1 MSTLGCVS
9 VDTCFSFCF
18 CGHSTLTTF
27 SLSLLM
33 IAVVAPPPR
42 TDVIS
47 CAALL
52 WSPQLLAIPPSS
64 GDWSIFVGHDECIG
78 GAAAQ
83 SLAAT
88 VRGVG
93 KGSQG
98 GPKPLQIFRVT
109 KTRTFST
116 TTKSRSVTVVLDS
129 VLGLDLCAWWC
140 PCFFADPETT
150 YAPMLKVFDGNQVS
164 SKSPSRHPDRD

>member
-1 MSTLGCVS
+1 MIYFWSIRNCSYAHPIGLLKHRGTRTESFWCIKMSTLGCVS

-83 SLAAT
+83 SIAAT
-88 VRGVG
+88 VREVG
-93 KGSQG
+93 KGSQE
-98 GPKPLQIFRVT
+98 GPEPLQVFHHIRFQQQQNQ
-109 KTRTFST
+109 
-116 TTKSRSVTVVLDS
+116 
-129 VLGLDLCAWWC
+129 GL
-140 PCFFADPETT
+140 
-150 YAPMLKVFDGNQVS
+150 
-164 SKSPSRHPDRD
+164 